1 MFKQKEWIFVGK
13 SGEKYA
19 FDICKKASQ
28 FPSNAGV
35 FILAYTHPRGH
46 LAGFETH
53 ALHIGC
59 SDNLNE
65 SLLSPPQQDCVT
77 KECWNCTYIL
87 LTEDQKTQ
95 TDILS
100 DLRASLPTPC

>member
-13 SGEKYA
+13 SGDKYT
-19 FDICKKASQ
+19 FEIYKKDATY
-28 FPSNAGV
+28 PRRAGI
-35 FILAYTHPRGH
+35 FIFAYTHPRGH

-53 ALHIGC
+53 ALYIGS
-59 SDNLNE
+59 SDNLQE
-65 SLLSPPQQDCVT
+65 TIASPPQQDCVT

-100 DLRASLPTPC
+100 DLRESLPTPC